1 MYKSGLKVYAPASVA
16 NVAVGF
22 DILGFAIEKP
32 GDEIIIKQGKQPG
45 LVISKITGDKKKL
58 PYELEKNTAGYAALK
73 FLEHIGEADR
83 PLEMEIHKKM
93 PFGSGLGSSA
103 ASAVAGVYG
112 VNEFIGSPLEKKDLL
127 PFAVLGEQIADGAYH
142 ADNVAPSLFGGMVM
156 VRNATLDYVK
166 IPIPYGLYVSA
177 IYPHISIL
185 TKDSRSVLSDDLKL
199 KTHIEQSSHL
209 GFFLAGMYTSNFEMI
224 GKSLKDILIE
234 PQRAQLIPHFY
245 EMKDLAMDGGALG
258 FSISG
263 AGPTVFGLFDNS
275 LKCENASEQI
285 SQLLSKNGIKNTV
298 YNSKINLEGAVKF

>member
-1 MYKSGLKVYAPASVA
+1 MEH
-16 NVAVGF
+16 
-22 DILGFAIEKP
+22 LGE
-32 GDEIIIKQGKQPG
+32 
-45 LVISKITGDKKKL
+45 T
-58 PYELEKNTAGYAALK
+58 
-73 FLEHIGEADR
+73 DR

-112 VNEFIGSPLEKKDLL
+112 VNEFIGRPLEKKDIL
-127 PFAVLGEQIADGAYH
+127 PFAVLGEQVADGAYH
-142 ADNVAPSLFGGMVM
+142 ADNVAPSLFGGMVL
-156 VRNATLDYVK
+156 VKNQTLDFVK

-185 TKDSRSVLSDDLKL
+185 TKDSRSVLSDQLGL

-224 GKSLKDILIE
+224 GKSLKDLVIE

-263 AGPTVFGLFDNS
+263 AGPTVFGIFDNS
-275 LKCENASEQI
+275 LKCENASEKI
-285 SQLLSKNGIKNTV
+285 SALLSKNGIENTV

>member
-32 GDEIIIKQGKQPG
+32 GDEIIIKHGKKPG
-45 LVISKITGDKKKL
+45 LVITKITGDKKKL
-58 PYELEKNTAGYAALK
+58 PYDLEKNTAGYAALK

-112 VNEFIGSPLEKKDLL
+112 VNEFLGHPLQKKEIL
-127 PFAVLGEQIADGAYH
+127 PFAVLGEQVADGAYH

-156 VRNATLDYVK
+156 VRNETLDFVK

-185 TKDSRSVLSDDLKL
+185 TKDSRSVLSPELPL

-209 GFFLAGMYTSNFEMI
+209 GFFLSGMYTSNFEMI
-224 GKSLKDILIE
+224 GKSLKDLVIE
-234 PQRAQLIPHFY
+234 PQRAKLIPHFY
-245 EMKDLAMDGGALG
+245 AMKELAMGAGALG

-275 LKCENASEQI
+275 LKCENASEKI
-285 SQLLSKNGIKNTV
+285 GQLLTKSGIENTI

>member
-22 DILGFAIEKP
+22 DILGFAIERP
-32 GDEIIIKQGKQPG
+32 GDEIIIKEGKKPG
-45 LVISKITGDKKKL
+45 LHITKITGDNKKL
-58 PYELEKNTAGYAALK
+58 PREVEKNTAGFAALK
-73 FLEHIGEADR
+73 FLEHIGESDR

-112 VNEFIGSPLEKKDLL
+112 VNEFVGAPLTKQEIL
-127 PFAVLGEQIADGAYH
+127 PFAVLGEQVADGAYH
-142 ADNVAPSLFGGMVM
+142 ADNVAPSLLGGMVL
-156 VRNATLDYVK
+156 VRNATLDFVK

-185 TKDSRSVLSDDLKL
+185 TKDSRSVLSDQVKL

-209 GFFLAGMYTSNFEMI
+209 GFFLSGMYTSNFKMI
-224 GKSLKDILIE
+224 GDSLKDLVIE
-234 PQRAQLIPHFY
+234 PQRSQLIPHFH
-245 EMKDLAMDGGALG
+245 EMQDIAMQEGALG

-275 LKCENASEQI
+275 LNCENASEKI
-285 SQLLSKNGIKNTV
+285 TKLLKKHKVKNTV

>member
-32 GDEIIIKQGKQPG
+32 GDEIIIKHGKQPG
-45 LVISKITGDKKKL
+45 LVITKITGDKKKL
-58 PYELEKNTAGYAALK
+58 PYDLQKNTAGYAALK
-73 FLEHIGEADR
+73 YLEHIGESER

-112 VNEFIGSPLEKKDLL
+112 VNAFLGAPLEKKDLL
-127 PFAVLGEQIADGAYH
+127 PFAVLGEQVADGAYH
-142 ADNVAPSLFGGMVM
+142 ADNVAPSLLGGMVM
-156 VRNATLDYVK
+156 VRNKTLDFVK
-166 IPIPYGLYVSA
+166 IPIPYGIYVSA
-177 IYPHISIL
+177 IYPHISVL
-185 TKDSRSVLSDDLKL
+185 TKDSRSVLSEDLKL

-209 GFFLAGMYTSNFEMI
+209 GFFLSGMYTSNFKMI
-224 GKSLKDILIE
+224 GDSLKDLVIE

-245 EMKDLAMDGGALG
+245 EMKELAMNDGALG

-275 LKCENASEQI
+275 LNCENASQKI
-285 SQLLSKNGIKNTV
+285 SALLTNKGIENTV
-298 YNSKINLEGAVKF
+298 YNSKINLEGAIKF